1 MKKRL
6 LLILFILVLLILTI
20 TGCKNQANV
29 GQEQENQDEEI
40 EELQNKIK
48 KYEEDIKDLEEKNKD
63 FQLSLKN
70 SEEIRNEYRNFID
83 RAIKYL
89 DNDALI
95 ESARS
100 EWVYQIEVDENPIDN
115 DENIEVNKAS
125 FKIIYS
131 TRMSSLAS
139 IHGEVFRRGEISG
152 EDFDH
157 LKIVGIEPNNI
168 DRTDGTV
175 VGAFIYEFENLPE
188 NTSFKLEI
196 SDELRER
203 LGLESNI
210 INIQVNY

>member
-6 LLILFILVLLILTI
+6 LLTLLILLLLILTI
-20 TGCKNQANV
+20 TGCKSQTSV
-29 GQEQENQDEEI
+29 GQEQENKNEEI

-48 KYEEDIKDLEEKNKD
+48 RYEENIKDLEEKNKD
-63 FQLSLKN
+63 YQLSLKH
-70 SEEIRNEYRNFID
+70 SGEIRDEYENFID
-83 RAIKYL
+83 RAIEYL
-89 DNDALI
+89 DKDSLLKL
-95 ESARS
+95 ARS
-100 EWVYQIEVDENPIDN
+100 EWVYQIEVDDNPIDN
-115 DENIEVNKAS
+115 DGNIEVNKAS

-131 TRMSSLAS
+131 TKMSSLAS
-139 IHGEVFRRGEISG
+139 IHGGIFSKGEISG

-157 LKIVGIEPNNI
+157 LKIVGIEPSNI

-175 VGAFIYEFENLPE
+175 VGAFIYEFEDIPK

-203 LGLESNI
+203 LGLKSNT